1 MAQTDPYLHRS
12 IAPLAWVRENLFNTW
27 YNGILTIIC
36 LVVIVQVLISVISW
50 IFGAAQWT
58 VIRQTCGCSLLVG
71 FPRAVLAS
79 LDLALIAGVAALSW
93 EM

>member
-1 MAQTDPYLHRS
+1 MAQTDSLPHRS
-12 IAPLAWVRENLFNTW
+12 IAVSIGMGVENLFNTW

-58 VIRQTCGCSLLVG
+58 VIQTNLRLFFVG
-71 FPRAVLAS
+71 RFPQS
-79 LDLALIAGVAALSW
+79 CTGVFGQR
-93 EM
+93 